1 MQKPV
6 ENTEEERNMAKTKQA
21 KPMMPTVYFYNA
33 EGEKKYIYGRFELE
47 TIVNAIYKDL
57 TEVYVRKHNV
67 SILNQVKT
75 DEIWEVEIND
85 VLENG

>member
-6 ENTEEERNMAKTKQA
+6 ENTKEERNMAKTKQT

-47 TIVNAIYKDL
+47 TIVNAIYKDV
-57 TEVYVRKHNV
+57 TEVN
-67 SILNQVKT
+67 

-85 VLENG
+85 VLGNE